1 MSPLGKFLLENC
13 FYKHGYLYIYA
24 MDLYSFIE
32 GSNSLKLEEAI
43 KYADNIDIFVHWAL

>member
-13 FYKHGYLYIYA
+13 FYKHGFLYIYA
-24 MDLYSFIE
+24 MDLYSFVE
-32 GSNSLKLEEAI
+32 ESNISSFEETI